1 MSATN
6 GTELLQAVHLQVD
19 SKYRV
24 GLERLEERLHAHMN
38 RETELMRAADTEGL
52 DAEIAKRRATEKN
65 YAQML
70 SERFHETEKF
80 AKEWKLTRG
89 FD

>member
-1 MSATN
+1 MTAPDP
-6 GTELLQAVHLQVD
+6 EPAPPV
-19 SKYRV
+19 
-24 GLERLEERLHAHMN
+24 LE
-38 RETELMRAADTEGL
+38 TYI
-52 DAEIAKRRATEKN
+52 IAGVKRRATEKN